1 MDTIRLIAKE
11 NLEIIPNKNSRK
23 NKDLKIYAWKL
34 ERFQSKIDLG
44 DICYHVFP
52 SSSDCQDQTLKTIAQ
67 IINKTTLFDFDYT
80 PIERD
85 FLSII
90 DQKNNDCYMNFI
102 FLNKKWIEEVYCN
115 RLRDSFSEIY
125 FEFKNG
131 ELRTFNTIFK

>member
-1 MDTIRLIAKE
+1 MNILRLIANE

-23 NKDLKIYAWKL
+23 NKGLKIYTWKL

-90 DQKNNDCYMNFI
+90 DQKNSDCYINFI
-102 FLNKKWIEEVYCN
+102 FLNKKWVEEVYAN
-115 RLRDSFSEIY
+115 SLRDSFLEKY

-131 ELRTFNTIFK
+131 EIRINYNDFK